1 MSSRIEEEQQTVRQ
15 MIRLYCRRK
24 EKNKSLCAACREL
37 EAYACKR
44 LSHCPFG
51 EEKPTCRLCTVHCY
65 KPQMKERMKK
75 VMRYAGPR
83 MLLYHPIAA
92 VQHLWREYFS
102 K

>member
-37 EAYACKR
+37 EEYCKR

-51 EEKPTCRLCTVHCY
+51 EEKPTAASAPC
-65 KPQMKERMKK
+65 
-75 VMRYAGPR
+75 
-83 MLLYHPIAA
+83 IATN
-92 VQHLWREYFS
+92 RR
-102 K
+102 